1 MERRLSGLEH
11 ISVESYL
18 RSGAVTVSLK
28 DRRKLSGKVGTVLST
43 TLGVAVIVALLVV
56 GYIAIHERFTSTGP
70 YRIEYEGR
78 IVDKSI
84 TITESQIGSGTA
96 RRLLIR
102 AKNGEEFQ
110 VAINEVLYGR
120 AQIGM
125 WIKSSSK
132 GAELT
137 WAEP

>member
-1 MERRLSGLEH
+1 
-11 ISVESYL
+11 
-18 RSGAVTVSLK
+18 VTVSLK
-28 DRRKLSGKVGTVLST
+28 DRRKLSGKVGTFLST
-43 TLGVAVIVALLVV
+43 TLMVAVIAALLIV
-56 GYIAIHERFTSTGP
+56 GFIAIRERFTSTGL
-70 YRIEYEGR
+70 YRIEYEGK
-78 IVDKSI
+78 IVDKSV
-84 TITESQIGSGTA
+84 TITESQTGSGAA

-110 VAINEVLYGR
+110 VTINEVLYGR